1 MMKIKCAEC
10 QCIPYQ
16 CKEESL
22 ECSNCI
28 KEICCCI
35 DIHSSKE
42 REKPLLSWL
51 SPSSS
56 LPCLFKFFSHAK
68 ELYAAALEIE
78 ILCITAAEIGENT
91 GLYLFGYNAIG
102 ISIAYVMGYTL
113 AGFTTFVTILG
124 RYDYSSVGIVCSCCS
139 ALQKAGREGFISNLT
154 TTFRNFASGIKKIP
168 QLYKQPDLKN
178 ILKTSLYIL
187 VTAESICIL
196 TAETV
201 DLIFYQ
207 YSLLLSIALALLA
220 GAFTVVVPE
229 AYRKYREEE
238 NRAA

>member
-1 MMKIKCAEC
+1 MSYFVDDRMMKIKCAEC
-10 QCIPYQ
+10 QCVPYQ

-42 REKPLLSWL
+42 REKPLSWL
-51 SPSSS
+51 LSSS
-56 LPCLFKFFSHAK
+56 SSSLFKFFSHAK
-68 ELYAAALEIE
+68 ELYAAALGIE

-102 ISIAYVMGYTL
+102 IAIAYVMGYTL

-124 RYDYSSVGIVCSCCS
+124 RYNYSSKGIICSCCS
-139 ALQKAGREGFISNLT
+139 VLEQGNKEGFIPNLT
-154 TTFRNFASGIKKIP
+154 TTLRNFASGFRKIP

-207 YSLLLSIALALLA
+207 YSLLLSIPLALLA
-220 GAFTVVVPE
+220 GAFTVVAPE
-229 AYRKYREEE
+229 AYRKY
-238 NRAA
+238 